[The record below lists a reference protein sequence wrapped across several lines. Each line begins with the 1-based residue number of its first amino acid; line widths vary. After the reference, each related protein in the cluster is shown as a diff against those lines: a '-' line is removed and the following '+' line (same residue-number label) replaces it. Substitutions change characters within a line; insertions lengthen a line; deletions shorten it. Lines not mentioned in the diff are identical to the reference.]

1 MSKNEYRKIKK
12 QNINQNTNNLNKKG
26 NSISD
31 LMKTKEPSKLIES
44 NFQNYKSNTIQSNII
59 YKKPSLNNNNS
70 EIYYP
75 EENKIMMNLMKENI
89 KQNESKLE
97 KMNKTMQDI
106 FLKQNKDKNLSKEYY
121 SQINELEKIKQ
132 ENLSLRADF
141 IIFREDI
148 LHLSEINRKLKLEFD
163 FAKKKIFNLISN
175 CENSNQIL
183 NNKNYEIAQLAE
195 EISNIHLSNSDETMR
210 KIKNNKTK
218 EQQIY
223 EYEFELN
230 ILNNEKIKFEIEI
243 KNLEEKYKNMSE
255 EKNKNEKEEEFYTN
269 RIKENINGLE
279 DKIKYLGEKMNQLV
293 MINKELLLKNHEYE
307 NSINILKN
315 EKKIFMDKYN
325 QKEEQFNDL
334 QNNLKILENKYSEI
348 LFNIKKSNNE
358 KENEKKQKIKNK
370 NKKMKSSKQ
379 LIVNDL
385 FNKIKELKEN
395 IKIEKTFN
403 N

>member
-12 QNINQNTNNLNKKG
+12 QNINQNTSNLNKNG
-26 NSISD
+26 NSIPD

-358 KENEKKQKIKNK
+358 KENKKKQKIK

>member
-243 KNLEEKYKNMSE
+243 KNLEEKYKIMSE

-370 NKKMKSSKQ
+370 KMKSSKQ

>member
-12 QNINQNTNNLNKKG
+12 QNINQNTNNLNKNG

-31 LMKTKEPSKLIES
+31 LMKAKEPSKLIES

-243 KNLEEKYKNMSE
+243 KNLEEKYKIMSE

-370 NKKMKSSKQ
+370 KMKSSKQ

>member
-243 KNLEEKYKNMSE
+243 KNLEEKYKIMSE

-348 LFNIKKSNNE
+348 LFNIKKCNNE
-358 KENEKKQKIKNK
+358 KENEKKQKIK

>member
-223 EYEFELN
+223 EYDFELN

-370 NKKMKSSKQ
+370 KMKSSKQ

>member
-12 QNINQNTNNLNKKG
+12 QNINQNTSNLNKNG
-26 NSISD
+26 NSIPD

-243 KNLEEKYKNMSE
+243 KNLEEKYKIMSE

-358 KENEKKQKIKNK
+358 KENKKKQKIK

>member
-12 QNINQNTNNLNKKG
+12 QNINQNTSNLNKNG
-26 NSISD
+26 NSIPD

-243 KNLEEKYKNMSE
+243 KNLEEKYKIMSE

-358 KENEKKQKIKNK
+358 NENEKKQKIKYK
-370 NKKMKSSKQ
+370 NKKIKSTKQ
-379 LIVNDL
+379 LIDNDI

>member
-12 QNINQNTNNLNKKG
+12 QNINQNTNNLNKNG

-31 LMKTKEPSKLIES
+31 LMKAKEPSKLIES

-121 SQINELEKIKQ
+121 SQINEFEKIKQ

-163 FAKKKIFNLISN
+163 FEKKKIFNLISN

-243 KNLEEKYKNMSE
+243 KNLEEKYKIMSE

-279 DKIKYLGEKMNQLV
+279 DKIKY
-293 MINKELLLKNHEYE
+293 
-307 NSINILKN
+307 
-315 EKKIFMDKYN
+315 
-325 QKEEQFNDL
+325 
-334 QNNLKILENKYSEI
+334 
-348 LFNIKKSNNE
+348 
-358 KENEKKQKIKNK
+358 
-370 NKKMKSSKQ
+370 
-379 LIVNDL
+379 
-385 FNKIKELKEN
+385 
-395 IKIEKTFN
+395 
-403 N
+403 

>member
-243 KNLEEKYKNMSE
+243 KNLEEKYKIMSE

>member
-12 QNINQNTNNLNKKG
+12 QNINQNTNNLNKNG

-31 LMKTKEPSKLIES
+31 LMKAKEPSKLIES

-218 EQQIY
+218 EKQIY

-243 KNLEEKYKNMSE
+243 KNLEEKYKIMSE

-348 LFNIKKSNNE
+348 LFNIKKCNNE
-358 KENEKKQKIKNK
+358 KENEKKQKIK